1 MQTILAGTVLDLDT
15 AGAAFRTQ
23 LIQCAV
29 GALFT
34 AAFTYH
40 FGTLITSVA
49 TGAQNLNAFAA
60 FAAFGTIFAAC
71 TIKASLA
78 LAANLII
85 RAFFALLTASYA
97 DDRTFRAAIA
107 AVADLI
113 HAVFT

>member
-1 MQTILAGTVLDLDT
+1 MIAS
-15 AGAAFRTQ
+15 AATDAQHFN
-23 LIQCAV
+23 
-29 GALFT
+29 
-34 AAFTYH
+34 AFT
-40 FGTLITSVA
+40 
-49 TGAQNLNAFAA
+49 AFAA
-60 FAAFGTIFAAC
+60 LLAVFAAC